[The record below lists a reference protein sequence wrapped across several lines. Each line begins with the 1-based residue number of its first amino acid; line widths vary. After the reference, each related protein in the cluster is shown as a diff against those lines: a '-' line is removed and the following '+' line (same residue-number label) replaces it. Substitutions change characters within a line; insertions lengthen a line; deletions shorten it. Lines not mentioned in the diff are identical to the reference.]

1 MKKKRYIATTIMIAL
16 LFVFATFFHLPYYVT
31 MPGTAEPLR
40 PLVEVEGG
48 YKEKGKFMLTTVR
61 MGQAN
66 VFSFAFA
73 HISKY
78 NELYRMDEVRQE
90 GENDEEYA
98 HRQLKMMENSKETAI
113 AVAYKKANRS
123 FSYRNKGVY
132 VLYVVDGMPAAN
144 VLKSGDQIV
153 AIDGQRML
161 DADVFIQYVSGK
173 KKGDRVRVTYKRAGK
188 EKTAT
193 LTLAPFP
200 KEKNRV
206 GLGVSVMTDRD
217 IVTDPPVRIESDEI
231 GGPSA
236 GLMFA
241 LEVYNQLIP
250 EDLTKGYRIAG
261 TGTINIDG
269 EVGPIGG
276 ISQKVI
282 AAHKAGADIFFAPN
296 ERGAKHS
303 NYKEA
308 VKTAKDIGT
317 KMKIVPVDTFDDAVQ
332 FLQKLS

>member
-1 MKKKRYIATTIMIAL
+1 
-16 LFVFATFFHLPYYVT
+16 
-31 MPGTAEPLR
+31 
-40 PLVEVEGG
+40 
-48 YKEKGKFMLTTVR
+48 
-61 MGQAN
+61 
-66 VFSFAFA
+66 
-73 HISKY
+73 
-78 NELYRMDEVRQE
+78 
-90 GENDEEYA
+90 
-98 HRQLKMMENSKETAI
+98 
-113 AVAYKKANRS
+113 
-123 FSYRNKGVY
+123 
-132 VLYVVDGMPAAN
+132 
-144 VLKSGDQIV
+144 
-153 AIDGQRML
+153 
-161 DADVFIQYVSGK
+161 
-173 KKGDRVRVTYKRAGK
+173 
-188 EKTAT
+188 
-193 LTLAPFP
+193 
-200 KEKNRV
+200 
-206 GLGVSVMTDRD
+206 MTDRD
-217 IVTDPPVRIESDEI
+217 IVTDPPVRIESDQI

-241 LEVYNQLIP
+241 LEVYNQLIR

-317 KMKIVPVDTFDDAVQ
+317 NMKIVPVDTFDDAVQ

>member
-1 MKKKRYIATTIMIAL
+1 MKKKRYIQPTIIIAI
-16 LFVFATFFHLPYYVT
+16 LFAFATFFHLPYYVT

-40 PLVEVEGG
+40 PLVEVKGG
-48 YKEKGKFMLTTVR
+48 YKEEGELMLTTVR

-66 VFSFAFA
+66 LFSFILA
-73 HISKY
+73 HVSKY

-90 GENDEEYA
+90 GESDEEYT

-113 AVAYKKANRS
+113 AVAYKKANKP
-123 FSYRNKGVY
+123 FSYKNKGVY
-132 VLYVVDGMPAAN
+132 VLYVMDEMPASKQ
-144 VLKSGDQIV
+144 LKSGDQLT
-153 AIDGQRML
+153 AIDGQRINE
-161 DADVFIQYVSGK
+161 ADEFIQYVSGK
-173 KKGDRVRVTYKRAGK
+173 KKGDRVHITYKREGK
-188 EKTAT
+188 EKTVA

-200 KEKNRV
+200 KDKERV

-217 IVTDPPVRIESDEI
+217 IVTDPPVRIESDQI

-241 LEVYNQLIP
+241 LEVYNQLVP

-261 TGTINIDG
+261 TGTINSDG

-296 ERGAKHS
+296 ERGATHS

-317 KMKIVPVDTFDDAVQ
+317 NMKIVPVDTFDDAVQ

>member
-1 MKKKRYIATTIMIAL
+1 MKKKRYIQTTIIIAI
-16 LFVFATFFHLPYYVT
+16 LFAFATFFHLPYYVT

-40 PLVEVEGG
+40 PLVEVKGG
-48 YKEKGKFMLTTVR
+48 YKEEGELMLTTVR

-66 VFSFAFA
+66 LFSFILA
-73 HISKY
+73 HVSKY

-90 GENDEEYA
+90 GESDEEYT

-113 AVAYKKANRS
+113 AVAYKKANKP
-123 FSYRNKGVY
+123 FSYKNKGVY
-132 VLYVVDGMPAAN
+132 VLYVMDEMPASKQ
-144 VLKSGDQIV
+144 LKSGDQLT
-153 AIDGQRML
+153 AIDGQRINE
-161 DADVFIQYVSGK
+161 ADEFIQYVSGK
-173 KKGDRVRVTYKRAGK
+173 KKGDRVHITYKREGK
-188 EKTAT
+188 EKTVT
-193 LTLAPFP
+193 LTLVPFP
-200 KEKNRV
+200 KDKERV

-217 IVTDPPVRIESDEI
+217 IVTDPPVRIESDQI

-241 LEVYNQLIP
+241 LEVYNQLVP

-261 TGTINIDG
+261 TGTINSDG

-296 ERGAKHS
+296 ERGATHS

-308 VKTAKDIGT
+308 AKTAKDIGT
-317 KMKIVPVDTFDDAVQ
+317 NMKIVPVDTFDDAVQ